1 MISGENRPTRSNVTS
16 KEIEKESAASNLFK
30 KDLYLQRFQ
39 NNEVVATAEEEEE
52 EEERAVVAVV
62 VVMRL
67 N

>member
-39 NNEVVATAEEEEE
+39 NNEVVATAEEE
-52 EEERAVVAVV
+52 RAVVAVV